1 MDNKQKLIQWLQE
14 TSFREITLL
23 VDFLVTAFIGYLYIN
38 QLINATPEQLASMT
52 WLSTLL
58 LEVIVYSIV
67 LMVVSY
73 VVLAMISDD
82 ELSKPMD
89 VREKQINL
97 VGYKYSAIILQVGVM
112 LGIVQYNLDVQ
123 GFAFMPQ
130 SIPHLPLH
138 VLLVAFLLA
147 ELAHYGVQ
155 LYKGRTGDIYE

>member
-1 MDNKQKLIQWLQE
+1 
-14 TSFREITLL
+14 
-23 VDFLVTAFIGYLYIN
+23 V
-38 QLINATPEQLASMT
+38 
-52 WLSTLL
+52 
-58 LEVIVYSIV
+58 
-67 LMVVSY
+67 
-73 VVLAMISDD
+73 
-82 ELSKPMD
+82 
-89 VREKQINL
+89 
-97 VGYKYSAIILQVGVM
+97 